1 MASIRSVLAI
11 DPGKNGG
18 VAIVNRSGKVKVK
31 RCPSDNDPFKMANII
46 KKMTRRY
53 KHIQIIIE
61 NVWAFPTDSAM
72 TSFKFGTNFG
82 IWLGI
87 LGTMGLPYRKV
98 TPQTWQKVYQP
109 LSKEKKERKN
119 QLKTIAK
126 DFYEKATLNTSD
138 AILMAIWGIK
148 NV

>member
-1 MASIRSVLAI
+1 MKSILGI

-18 VAIVNRSGKVKVK
+18 VAVINRNGKVIAS
-31 RCPSDNDPFKMANII
+31 RCPSDNDPVKMAKII
-46 KKMTRRY
+46 RKMTRRY
-53 KHIQIIIE
+53 KKIEVVVE
-61 NVWAFPTDSAM
+61 NVWAFPGDSAM

-98 TPQTWQKVYQP
+98 TPQTWQKAYHP
-109 LSKEKKERKN
+109 LSKIKKERKN
-119 QLKTIAK
+119 ELKIIAK
-126 DFYEKATLNTSD
+126 DFYKKATLCTAD
-138 AILMAIWGIK
+138 AILIAVWGAN

>member
-1 MASIRSVLAI
+1 MKSVLGI
-11 DPGKNGG
+11 DTGKNGG
-18 VAIVNRSGKVKVK
+18 VALVNRNGKVTAF
-31 RCPSDNDPFKMANII
+31 RCPSDNDPVKMAKII
-46 KKMTRRY
+46 KELTRRY
-53 KHIQIIIE
+53 KKIEVIIE

-87 LGTMGLPYRKV
+87 LGTMGISYRKV
-98 TPQTWQKVYQP
+98 TPQTWQGKYQP

-119 QLKTIAK
+119 ELKTIAK
-126 DFYEKATLNTSD
+126 SFYEKATLNTSD
-138 AILMAIWGIK
+138 AILIAIWGAH